1 MVAVIIGD
9 IVSSRRVK
17 PDEWMAVLEQKLK
30 KAGRKGR
37 YWEIFRGD
45 SFQLKLRPELALEQA
60 FLIKAAIRSI
70 RGLDVRMA
78 IGIGDESLDSPK
90 VTTSQGTAYENAGHI
105 FDDLKKKRMVIKSP
119 WPEWDESL
127 NIMLSLAALT
137 TDNWTPTSAGQIE
150 KLLLNPALTQNDLA
164 DMLGK
169 YQGSVSEAL
178 RRGGYNEIRE
188 LLNYYKSQL
197 EPYA

>member
-1 MVAVIIGD
+1 
-9 IVSSRRVK
+9 
-17 PDEWMAVLEQKLK
+17 
-30 KAGRKGR
+30 
-37 YWEIFRGD
+37 
-45 SFQLKLRPELALEQA
+45 
-60 FLIKAAIRSI
+60 
-70 RGLDVRMA
+70 
-78 IGIGDESLDSPK
+78 
-90 VTTSQGTAYENAGHI
+90 
-105 FDDLKKKRMVIKSP
+105 MVIKSP